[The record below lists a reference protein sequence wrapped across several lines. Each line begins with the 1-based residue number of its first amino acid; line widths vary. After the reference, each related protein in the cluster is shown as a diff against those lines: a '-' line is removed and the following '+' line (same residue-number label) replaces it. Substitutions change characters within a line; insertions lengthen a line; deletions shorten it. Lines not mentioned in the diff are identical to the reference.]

1 MVYEA
6 AARIDRGDE
15 ARAQVSMIKVAATEM
30 AWDVIDNAMQL
41 FGGMGMSME
50 LPLQAMANL
59 ARLGRVYEGPNE
71 IHRWVIAREL
81 LGLKR

>member
-1 MVYEA
+1 
-6 AARIDRGDE
+6 
-15 ARAQVSMIKVAATEM
+15 MIKVVATEM